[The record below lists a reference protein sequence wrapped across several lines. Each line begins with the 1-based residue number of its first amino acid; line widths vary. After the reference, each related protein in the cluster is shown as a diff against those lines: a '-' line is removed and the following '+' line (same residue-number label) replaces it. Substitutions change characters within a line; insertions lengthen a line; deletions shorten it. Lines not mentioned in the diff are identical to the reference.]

1 MRLISID
8 SVSGFD
14 GLHSARMLRLL
25 CLWVLVGLLVACA
38 GNDPKP
44 EAQLAQPVA
53 SSGKPVLTPE
63 EQAAWNAA
71 LALMQKG
78 DAPAAVSAFQA
89 ILTRQPRLAGA
100 YVNLGILAEQRQDAA
115 QARQLYQQ
123 ALGINPAN
131 DVALMQLAL
140 LDQAQG
146 KFREAEA
153 GLLKVASI
161 NGNNASVHYN
171 LGVLYELFLQNPGQ
185 ALKHYRR
192 YVELSNS
199 EDKALVERWILL
211 LERNS

>member
-1 MRLISID
+1 M
-8 SVSGFD
+8 
-14 GLHSARMLRLL
+14 LL
-25 CLWVLVGLLVACA
+25 CLLAGLLVACA
-38 GNDPKP
+38 GNEPKP
-44 EAQLAQPVA
+44 EVQIAKPVV
-53 SSGKPVLTPE
+53 STGKPALTPE

-78 DAPAAVSAFQA
+78 DAPAATAAFQA
-89 ILTRQPRLAGA
+89 LLTRQPRLAGA
-100 YVNLGILAEQRQDAA
+100 YVNLGLLAEQRQDAE
-115 QARQLYQQ
+115 QARQHYQQ
-123 ALGINPAN
+123 ALSINPAN

-146 KFREAEA
+146 KFRESEA
-153 GLLKVASI
+153 GLLKAESV

-171 LGVLYELFLQNPGQ
+171 LGVLYELYLQNPGQ
-185 ALKHYRR
+185 AVKHYRR